1 MFKATNSELI
11 YYAAD
16 FQLHWANGICYS
28 VKWAFPSEHLVS
40 LDHLTKVWENEVCK
54 HSTAMPA
61 ASLFCPLNA
70 NSSYRLWVHRYC
82 TPCRRCEDF
91 ILLKAKEKVQKMSQI
106 SWENTFP
113 SVFRVKNWNN
123 LPCTYSVDDGFLR
136 SQLALCEMADV
147 NRTVCN

>member
-1 MFKATNSELI
+1 MFRATNSELI
-11 YYAAD
+11 YYAVD

-61 ASLFCPLNA
+61 ASLFCTKVLIPLTDCGCTCTA
-70 NSSYRLWVHRYC
+70 LCAGGMGISLYWKCRKLPRFLERRL
-82 TPCRRCEDF
+82 
-91 ILLKAKEKVQKMSQI
+91 LLVCVELKMYY
-106 SWENTFP
+106 
-113 SVFRVKNWNN
+113 
-123 LPCTYSVDDGFLR
+123 LPCTNSVDDGLSR
-136 SQLALCEMADV
+136 SRAELCEMADV